1 MGFLPCCLPCQSKKK
16 PLDSSD
22 QTQCRHLPSNSS
34 SSLISLSSRSLSLSL
49 SSRSFSSQPSLP
61 SIPSLSISSSQVEYL
76 SNTFHHC
83 LATLTVHSSYIFCLS
98 IVEKHLYYGS
108 SNGEILVW
116 DINPSRQDNCLK
128 GKTVCQSGSAI
139 KSIVIMGDKLFSA
152 HQDHRIRVWKI
163 DNETPNRNY
172 KCIATLPTINDR
184 CMKLFWTRNY
194 VQVRRHKKCTWVHHV
209 DTVSALA
216 LSKDGSLLYSASWD
230 RTFKIWRS
238 SDFKCLESVWNAHD
252 DAINSIVVSNNGHVY
267 TGSADKKIKI
277 WTKQQE
283 GSNKHT
289 LMTTLKKHK
298 SAVNALALSTDG
310 CVLYSGAC
318 DRSIIVW
325 EKLQVLG
332 ALRGH
337 KKSILCLAVVSND
350 LLCSGSADKTVRIW
364 KRGFGKSCY
373 SCLAVFEGHNG
384 PVKCLTATLDSQ
396 KYDDDDS
403 CSGSSYMIYSGSLD
417 CDVKVWKLWVPNYLS

>member
-1 MGFLPCCLPCQSKKK
+1 
-16 PLDSSD
+16 
-22 QTQCRHLPSNSS
+22 
-34 SSLISLSSRSLSLSL
+34 
-49 SSRSFSSQPSLP
+49 
-61 SIPSLSISSSQVEYL
+61 
-76 SNTFHHC
+76 
-83 LATLTVHSSYIFCLS
+83 
-98 IVEKHLYYGS
+98 
-108 SNGEILVW
+108 
-116 DINPSRQDNCLK
+116 
-128 GKTVCQSGSAI
+128 
-139 KSIVIMGDKLFSA
+139 MGDKLFSA